1 MRSLERDEQILQWNS
16 EWQTTLLEGVWSSF
30 ITQWCGQSYLTPIS
44 VSSVTKGAVFSSSS
58 IRLPSRSNTL
68 RPFPWLLIF
77 QITLCCCYIFFCK
90 DNNRWSKDV
99 FIARRVGWE
108 GGKLHLQIPR
118 IALESS
124 LLSAGTVHTESRRDF
139 CQGCF
144 SLLLMEQWGWGR
156 SSGTTALQFSKGL
169 LGTKASG
176 VKKHQKC

>member
-1 MRSLERDEQILQWNS
+1 MRSLERDEQILQWNP
-16 EWQTTLLEGVWSSF
+16 ERQTTLLEGVWSSF

-124 LLSAGTVHTESRRDF
+124 LLDAGTVHTESRGDF

-144 SLLLMEQWGWGR
+144 SL
-156 SSGTTALQFSKGL
+156 
-169 LGTKASG
+169 
-176 VKKHQKC
+176 C